1 MAEFDREPIIAALI
15 GEKIPVTDD
24 NIRRLDGPLRA
35 LARAS
40 GCCRFGERA
49 FAGASG
55 NDEDAPI
62 PAVRGAAME
71 SPGSTPKAVT
81 PIGA

>member
-1 MAEFDREPIIAALI
+1 MADFDREELKAAFEAGKIA
-15 GEKIPVTDD
+15 VSDN

-55 NDEDAPI
+55 NDEDAPKADLRALA
-62 PAVRGAAME
+62 PERG
-71 SPGSTPKAVT
+71 SSTLTRPL
-81 PIGA
+81 